1 MNNERDELKIFN
13 NFKKFLR
20 LCNYFSPSYFHYI
33 TIELNKKKYADI
45 KERAKKCEKAKKK
58 SEELSCIKEHIS
70 EVMKYFFYFIDL
82 VIISIILFKNTIHI
96 LKTNM
101 ICDRILYI
109 IITTAVMFFAL
120 HCRHKVSSCV
130 KKEKLI
136 KKIIEFNEYEK
147 KGENFCKSIIN
158 KIKEIIVK
166 ISLGQTLLIGAC
178 IVIMGIITLL
188 SKKNKANK
196 IFEVLVAVAVIYYF
210 IARSVHYWIV
220 FSEDFKNK
228 VSKRFVK
235 SPEKKMRYIKLA
247 LFNYVKIIL
256 EFSILIYV
264 FKYMGW
270 AFEKININ
278 TFFELVYFI
287 VSGKLETTTTI
298 EMFINLLRIAT
309 LAMVITLNLGTY
321 MSLEIKNIDNNMEA

>member
-20 LCNYFSPSYFHYI
+20 SYNYFSPSYFYYM
-33 TIELNKKKYADI
+33 TIELNKKKYTDI
-45 KERAKKCEKAKKK
+45 KEKAKKCEKAKKK

-82 VIISIILFKNTIHI
+82 VIISIILLKNTIHI

-101 ICDRILYI
+101 ICDRIFYI
-109 IITTAVMFFAL
+109 IITTIVMFFTSY
-120 HCRHKVSSCV
+120 CRRKVGSCV
-130 KKEKLI
+130 KKEELI
-136 KKIIEFNEYEK
+136 KKIIEFNEYK
-147 KGENFCKSIIN
+147 KKEENLCKSIIN

-166 ISLGQTLLIGAC
+166 ISLGQTLPVCALIA
-178 IVIMGIITLL
+178 IIGIFTLM
-188 SKKNKANK
+188 SKKNKV
-196 IFEVLVAVAVIYYF
+196 FEVFVAVIIIYYF
-210 IARSVHYWIV
+210 IMRSVHYCIV
-220 FSEDFKNK
+220 FYEDFKNK
-228 VSKRFVK
+228 VNKGFVK
-235 SPEKKMRYIKLA
+235 SPEKKIRYIKLA
-247 LFNYVKIIL
+247 LLNYIKIIL

-270 AFEKININ
+270 AFGKIDIN

-287 VSGKLETTTTI
+287 VSGKLEAATTI

-309 LAMVITLNLGTY
+309 LAMVITLNLATY
-321 MSLEIKNIDNNMEA
+321 MSLEIKNIDNNIKA